1 MAPSHQGV
9 TSYRIPATES
19 MPEVEVVKSAR
30 RRKTVSARMEGERLK
45 LLVPAHSTRADVADY
60 LAQLAPRVLKQ
71 QEQFREQKRQRGSD
85 EFLQARA
92 QELITRYLPELEIPE
107 SIVWVTN
114 QIKILA
120 GVRQLLHAAESG
132 SRTSSSRHR
141 DYVIDF
147 VLFHELCHFVE
158 LNHTP
163 AFRALESLYPRK
175 AEAEA
180 YLAGIILGQ
189 SLPTRRPS

>member
-45 LLVPAHSTRADVADY
+45 LLVPAHSTRADVAGY
-60 LAQLAPRVLKQ
+60 LAQLASRVLKQ

-114 QIKILA
+114 QNT
-120 GVRQLLHAAESG
+120 RWG
-132 SRTSSSRHR
+132 SATPARGRIRLSNLIQQAP

>member
-45 LLVPAHSTRADVADY
+45 LLVPTHSTRADVADY

-71 QEQFREQKRQRGSD
+71 QEQFREHKRQRGSD

-107 SIVWVTN
+107 SIVWVAN
-114 QIKILA
+114 QNTRWGSATPARGRI
-120 GVRQLLHAAESG
+120 RLLNLIQQAP
-132 SRTSSSRHR
+132 

-189 SLPTRRPS
+189 SLSTRRPS